1 MKSLAASSASYPGS
15 AASAWQIL
23 SLAHHYYNSCIH
35 LMIRFEGEEAHALA
49 PARLLA
55 IHAIELYLNAL
66 MLDAGDTPQMIRGL
80 QHDLAGRAQRAIECG
95 LLLRQKTA
103 NHLARLT
110 SSREYI
116 VARYGPELTGSQS
129 ELNRL
134 TATLKEVSE
143 RVSAIVT
150 ANIEARFASRAPRTE
165 QA

>member
-1 MKSLAASSASYPGS
+1 MSDSDASLAGYPGS

-23 SLAHHYYNSCIH
+23 SLAHDYHNSCTH
-35 LMIRFEGEEAHALA
+35 LMMRFEGEEPQTLA

-66 MLDAGDTPQMIRGL
+66 MLDAGDTPQMVRGL
-80 QHDLAGRAQRAIECG
+80 QHDLAGRAKRAIECG
-95 LLLRQKTA
+95 LALRPKTA
-103 NHLARLT
+103 GHLARLT
-110 SSREYI
+110 SGKEY
-116 VARYGPELTGSQS
+116 VAARYGPELVGSQS

-143 RVSAIVT
+143 RVSAIVA
-150 ANIEARFASRAPRTE
+150 ANTEARFASRAPRTE